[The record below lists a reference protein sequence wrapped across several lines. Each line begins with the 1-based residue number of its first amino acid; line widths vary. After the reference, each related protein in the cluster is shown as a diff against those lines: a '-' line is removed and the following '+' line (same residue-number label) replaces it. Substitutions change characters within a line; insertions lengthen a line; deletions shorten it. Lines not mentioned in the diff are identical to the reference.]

1 MRAVQRQVSKC
12 EMAKLPGVDLKRA
25 SFANSEN
32 ERRDM
37 SLTRIS
43 KERRYGVISVDE
55 RRALDGLEFVQG
67 LVTGSFRRQLHSS
80 ES

>member
-1 MRAVQRQVSKC
+1 
-12 EMAKLPGVDLKRA
+12 MAKLPGVDLKRA

-32 ERRDM
+32 EWRDM

-67 LVTGSFRRQLHSS
+67 LVTG
-80 ES
+80 